1 MAAAR
6 QVHDDPRLVAQA
18 FSTRLVRLLASQHH
32 PWPSQRLTPLI
43 ALVDGKASLGEA
55 FEAAYGVL
63 QREYRCEYVYKNEII
78 SRAPAGAHTMTGLR
92 VFLSIADV
100 TVAGPNGAAAYEI
113 KTDLDSFTRLELQL
127 MSYSRCFEHVNVVT
141 SPAKAMRAV
150 ETTPPHIG
158 VLTMDDEHALTVARE
173 AAGGLGRLELASL
186 FPILRKDELHTILQ
200 AHCGYTAPER
210 PTVDE
215 YHTRYEL
222 FMALPMETAYPAF
235 VAALQGRDRR
245 SREAAYAA
253 NLPVSLHGV
262 AAGLALSNAAW
273 KRLGQ
278 LMCQPA
284 AQFALGVNPRVY

>member
-1 MAAAR
+1 MAGAR

-43 ALVDGKASLGEA
+43 ALVDGKGSLGEA
-55 FEAAYGVL
+55 FEAAYGVIK
-63 QREYRCEYVYKNEII
+63 REYRCEYVYKNEII
-78 SRAPAGAHTMTGLR
+78 SRAPEGAHTMTGLR

-127 MSYSRCFEHVNVVT
+127 LSYSRCFEHVNIVT
-141 SPAKAMRAV
+141 SPAKADRALR
-150 ETTPPHIG
+150 TTPPHIG
-158 VLTMDDEHALTVARE
+158 VLTMDNGHALAVARE
-173 AAGGLGRLELASL
+173 PAGGLGRLEMASL

-200 AHCGYTAPER
+200 RHCGYTVPDG
-210 PTVDE
+210 PTVYE
-215 YHTRYEL
+215 YRTRLEL
-222 FMALPMETAYPAF
+222 FMRLPIETAYPAF
-235 VAALQGRDRR
+235 VAALQSRDLR
-245 SREAAYAA
+245 SRDAARAA
-253 NLPVSLHGV
+253 KLPSSLQGV

-278 LMCQPA
+278 LMSQPA
-284 AQFALGVNPRVY
+284 ADFALGINPRVF

>member
-6 QVHDDPRLVAQA
+6 PGDDDPRLVAQV

-32 PWPSQRLTPLI
+32 PWPSQRLAPLI
-43 ALVDGKASLGEA
+43 ALVDGKGSLGEA

-78 SRAPAGAHTMTGLR
+78 TRAPADAHTMTGLR

-100 TVAGPNGAAAYEI
+100 AVAGGHGAAAYEI
-113 KTDLDSFTRLELQL
+113 KTDLDSFARLELQL
-127 MSYSRCFEHVNVVT
+127 LSYSRCFEQVNVVT

-150 ETTPPHIG
+150 ETTPVHIG
-158 VLTMDDEHALTVARE
+158 VLTLDGEHALTVVRE
-173 AAGGLGRLELASL
+173 PAGGLGRLELAAL

-210 PTVDE
+210 PRADE

-222 FMALPMETAYPAF
+222 FMALPLETAYPAF
-235 VAALQGRDRR
+235 VAALQRRDQR
-245 SREAAYAA
+245 SREAACAA
-253 NLPVSLHGV
+253 DLPASLHGV
-262 AAGLALSNAAW
+262 AAGLVLSNVGW
-273 KRLGQ
+273 KRLGD
-278 LMCQPA
+278 LMAQPA
-284 AQFALGVNPRVY
+284 SQFAPGANSRVF